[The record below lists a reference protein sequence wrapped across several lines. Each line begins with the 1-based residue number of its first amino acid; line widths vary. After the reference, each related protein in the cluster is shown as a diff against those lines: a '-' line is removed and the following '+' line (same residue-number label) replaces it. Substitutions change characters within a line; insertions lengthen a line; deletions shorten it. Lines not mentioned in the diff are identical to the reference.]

1 MGASG
6 NVYIVVLSFC
16 SCFVCH
22 MSVSRKPINQSIVI
36 LIITTAKPPENHDYN
51 SLQLNNQP
59 QLYYSGSLISE
70 KRL

>member
-1 MGASG
+1 
-6 NVYIVVLSFC
+6 
-16 SCFVCH
+16 
-22 MSVSRKPINQSIVI
+22 MSVSRKPINQSIVN
-36 LIITTAKPPENHDYN
+36 LIITTAKPPENHDYS